1 MAESLNCL
9 VVGRGTCPFCN
20 FRIVNLSSLLSHL
33 RYVHSN
39 DPGFFVTCRVDG
51 CTNTYVK
58 YASFR
63 THVYRHH
70 KDHLDCSAAQV
81 TTINNVPEIPGS
93 DHDPNIISQPASSR
107 GDCSSPH
114 LLDERFELV
123 GNPVSTESASNS
135 VQVHSDVKRKTTAL
149 FLLKMKET
157 FGLSQRAIDGIVVES
172 ESLFEQFLENIQGR
186 VLEAINRA
194 GISPDTLP
202 GLKEVFKLE
211 SQGPF
216 HGLNT
221 RYLQEQFF
229 RQSLNLVVSWGIL

>member
-1 MAESLNCL
+1 
-9 VVGRGTCPFCN
+9 
-20 FRIVNLSSLLSHL
+20 
-33 RYVHSN
+33 
-39 DPGFFVTCRVDG
+39 
-51 CTNTYVK
+51 
-58 YASFR
+58 
-63 THVYRHH
+63 
-70 KDHLDCSAAQV
+70 
-81 TTINNVPEIPGS
+81 
-93 DHDPNIISQPASSR
+93 
-107 GDCSSPH
+107 
-114 LLDERFELV
+114 
-123 GNPVSTESASNS
+123 
-135 VQVHSDVKRKTTAL
+135 
-149 FLLKMKET
+149 MKET